1 MIGTTLEYLQEKL
14 DIALQD
20 RLGTLVDTVVL
31 GPMADS
37 AEDDSAKLY
46 LMLAGLRED
55 TTPQRKPTKATADAY
70 VAKRPATKPLHLEC
84 TLLLAATGNDYAT
97 SLAILSEALIVLRGL
112 NVISPDD
119 LSEVR
124 LPGGHLTLELVTLE
138 PQEQNH
144 LWATIGAKYVPSA
157 VYRLRLVTL
166 SEQRIPDEEVPLIED
181 TKLSIPNGPS
191 YKADP

>member
-1 MIGTTLEYLQEKL
+1 MIYTALDYLRAKL
-14 DIALQD
+14 DDALQD
-20 RLGTLVDTVVL
+20 RLGTSVDTVVL

-37 AEDDSAKLY
+37 AADDTAKLY

-55 TTPQRKPTKATADAY
+55 TTPQRMPGRESADAS

-97 SLAILSEALIVLRGL
+97 SLAVLSEALIVLRGL
-112 NVISPDD
+112 NVINPDD

-144 LWATIGAKYVPSA
+144 LWATLGAKYVPSA

-166 SEQRIPDEEVPLIED
+166 TERRTPDEEVPLIMD
-181 TKLSIPNGPS
+181 IKLNIPRGPNF
-191 YKADP
+191 KVDP